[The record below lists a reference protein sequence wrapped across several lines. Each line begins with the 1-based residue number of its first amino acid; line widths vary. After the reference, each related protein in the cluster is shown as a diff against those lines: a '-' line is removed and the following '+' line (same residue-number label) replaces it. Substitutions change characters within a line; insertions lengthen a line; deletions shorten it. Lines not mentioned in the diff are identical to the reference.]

1 MNHFFLR
8 GGHAQHSFM
17 VVGLALISYEML
29 ASKDRLFR
37 ALDDA
42 LRPDPASGLR
52 IERLRLQTFHGC
64 LGLRVGGVH
73 Q

>member
-1 MNHFFLR
+1 LADFGKIFTHRLKGIEITMNHFFLR

-29 ASKDRLFR
+29 ASKDRLSR

-42 LRPDPASGLR
+42 
-52 IERLRLQTFHGC
+52 
-64 LGLRVGGVH
+64 
-73 Q
+73 